1 MSSLFSMMRN
11 DFMPA
16 SRSLMAIQ
24 RPEKP
29 APTMRTSTF
38 VTEDSA
44 KGAADSVMRV
54 APLPCSDPHARRERG
69 GTRHFLSTVGE
80 VGGSGAGRAPRH
92 AGPPARFSDG
102 AKRRRGD
109 HGHRGRG
116 TH

>member
-38 VTEDSA
+38 GTAEFA
-44 KGAADSVMRV
+44 EGAEGSVMRETS
-54 APLPCSDPHARRERG
+54 LPCSVPRVQRECG
-69 GTRHFLSTVGE
+69 GTRRLLIHTDRRARRL
-80 VGGSGAGRAPRH
+80 AIAPRSRYY
-92 AGPPARFSDG
+92 A
-102 AKRRRGD
+102 
-109 HGHRGRG
+109 HRMGRG
-116 TH
+116 THPADYRRQGKKRG